1 MPINKVTMWQFWVS
15 LVHDKDGVQKQCK
28 LLPKAGISTNNI
40 YAFAAVF
47 SGSLEVHPW
56 TLVSS
61 DILVTLFHFS
71 PETDLNVKV
80 MANSGHNH
88 LQISLQI
95 RADQSRLKPS
105 MSTLLWFVTA
115 HSQFLN
121 PLKAQIWD
129 AVISSSPSLLFRWF
143 ASLKVRS
150 WAEELMSNT
159 LSFL

>member
-1 MPINKVTMWQFWVS
+1 MWWFSIS
-15 LVHDKDGVQKQCK
+15 LVHDKDSVQKQCR
-28 LLPKAGISTNNI
+28 LLPTAGISTNNI

-61 DILVTLFHFS
+61 DIFAMFFHLS

-80 MANSGHNH
+80 MANSGHSCCSHNL
-88 LQISLQI
+88 LQTFRSGQI
-95 RADQSRLKPS
+95 KAALKPF

-115 HSQFLN
+115 HSPFLN
-121 PLKAQIWD
+121 PLKAQFWD

-143 ASLKVRS
+143 ASLKVRC
-150 WAEELMSNT
+150 WAEDIT
-159 LSFL
+159 V